1 MSPNHC
7 GLEPDRTRTP
17 PHEGADAA
25 FALLLPSPKHGVIRR
40 SRKEEIMP
48 HLAQRS
54 GSVRGRALP
63 GCLVLACAL
72 TLGAAARAD
81 EPTRLRVNAF
91 PQAKTLPLHAGIA
104 KGIFERRGFKI
115 ELQLT
120 ENSRSQRDGLAAG
133 TSDVVHSAVDNALA
147 MVEIGKHDVVI
158 VTGGDSGMNEFF
170 VQGEVK
176 SFADMRGRT
185 LVVDAPDTA
194 YALQAKKIL
203 AQNGLK
209 DGTDY
214 TVKPVGAGVYR
225 FKAMVE
231 SKENAAAILNL
242 PFTVQAE
249 QLGMKS
255 LGRTIDLLGPYQ
267 AGGVFVMRGWARD
280 HAAVLERYI
289 AAYVEALRWTRDPAN
304 RAENIALL
312 MEKLK
317 ISGKEAERTYD
328 LLMDPAFGFTPD
340 ARFDLEGFNNAL
352 ALRAEIEG
360 GKPAAPERYIDL
372 GYYERALPRV
382 GR

>member
-1 MSPNHC
+1 MSY
-7 GLEPDRTRTP
+7 
-17 PHEGADAA
+17 
-25 FALLLPSPKHGVIRR
+25 
-40 SRKEEIMP
+40 
-48 HLAQRS
+48 LAELS
-54 GSVRGRALP
+54 GSIGGRALP
-63 GCLVLACAL
+63 GCLVLACAF
-72 TLGAAARAD
+72 TLGAVTAGRAD
-81 EPTRLRVNAF
+81 EPTVLRVNAF

-120 ENSRSQRDGLAAG
+120 ENSRSQRDGLAG
-133 TSDVVHSAVDNALA
+133 GKSDVVHSAVDNALA
-147 MVEIGKHDVVI
+147 MIEIGKHDVVI

-170 VQGEVK
+170 VQSEVK

-214 TVKPVGAGVYR
+214 KVKPVGAGVYR
-225 FKAMVE
+225 FEAMVE
-231 SKENAAAILNL
+231 SKDNAAAILNL

-267 AGGVFVMRGWARD
+267 AGGAFVTRGWARD
-280 HAAVLERYI
+280 NAAVLERYI
-289 AAYVEALRWTRDPAN
+289 AAFIESLRWARDPAN

-312 MEKLK
+312 VEKLK
-317 ISGKEAERTYD
+317 ISGKEAERTYE
-328 LLMDPAFGFTPD
+328 LLIDPGFGFTPD
-340 ARFDLEGFNNAL
+340 ARFNLEGFNNAL

-372 GYYERALPRV
+372 GYYERAMKLV

>member
-1 MSPNHC
+1 MYVVVEVSGAARRGLCC
-7 GLEPDRTRTP
+7 G
-17 PHEGADAA
+17 GARPRLA
-25 FALLLPSPKHGVIRR
+25 SGVA
-40 SRKEEIMP
+40 
-48 HLAQRS
+48 LAQ
-54 GSVRGRALP
+54 
-63 GCLVLACAL
+63 
-72 TLGAAARAD
+72 
-81 EPTRLRVNAF
+81 EPTVVRVNAF

-104 KGIFERRGFKI
+104 KGIFHNRGL
-115 ELQLT
+115 EVALHLT

-133 TSDVVHSAVDNALA
+133 TFDIVHSAVDNALA

-170 VQGEVK
+170 VQPEIK

-203 AQNGLK
+203 LQHGLK
-209 DGTDY
+209 EGADY

-231 SKENAAAILNL
+231 SKDNAAAILNL

-267 AGGVFVMRGWARD
+267 AGGIFAMRAWARD
-280 HAAVLERYI
+280 NATVLERYL
-289 AAYVEALRWTRDPAN
+289 AAFVESLRWVRDPAN
-304 RAENIALL
+304 KAASIALL
-312 MEKLK
+312 VEKLQ
-317 ISGKEAERTYD
+317 ISDKEAERTYE
-328 LLMDPAFGFTPD
+328 LLIDPRFGFTPD
-340 ARFDLEGFNNAL
+340 ATFDMEGFRNVL

-360 GKPAAPERYIDL
+360 GAPAAPERYLDL
-372 GYYERALPRV
+372 SYYERAMKRL